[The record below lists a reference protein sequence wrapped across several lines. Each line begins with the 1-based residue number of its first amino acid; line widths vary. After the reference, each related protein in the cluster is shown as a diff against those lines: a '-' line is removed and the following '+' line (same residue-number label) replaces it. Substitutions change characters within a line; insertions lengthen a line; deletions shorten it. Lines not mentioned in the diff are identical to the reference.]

1 MDRCRIRRIEFNSNN
16 KMHLSLSKCS
26 NAYIVLHKENLF
38 YFKGRIFPISFFFLL
53 NWFPPKLIDNG
64 SFISENVVSFAHKI
78 FQCFFLDEK
87 KLLRSLKR
95 VKYRRDCILLRIKLF
110 YISFTLCQLCW

>member
-1 MDRCRIRRIEFNSNN
+1 MQQCIYSFTQGKLI
-16 KMHLSLSKCS
+16 
-26 NAYIVLHKENLF
+26 LF
-38 YFKGRIFPISFFFLL
+38 QRTDISYFFFVLL

-110 YISFTLCQLCW
+110 YISFTLCQFCW

>member
-1 MDRCRIRRIEFNSNN
+1 MQQCIYSFTQGKLI
-16 KMHLSLSKCS
+16 
-26 NAYIVLHKENLF
+26 LF
-38 YFKGRIFPISFFFLL
+38 QRTDISDFFFFLL

-95 VKYRRDCILLRIKLF
+95 VKYRRDCI
-110 YISFTLCQLCW
+110 S